1 MPKANDLFNQYIRSM
16 NLSLS
21 DRQKR
26 LEEMCNCHHVF
37 FLLKADDY
45 GDTIECLKCGLTNK
59 FLGLRWRFINA
70 DADIVENI
78 AFEELSC
85 KMGTY
90 NIINHRAL
98 NTYHPRELYQACK
111 EINLSF
117 DLDDPTCYDQ
127 LFDMM
132 DDLSHEETPQ
142 ESYAITTYEDCSD
155 LIARYRKRTGKEYK
169 KVIK

>member
-59 FLGLRWRFINA
+59 DKGL
-70 DADIVENI
+70 
-78 AFEELSC
+78 
-85 KMGTY
+85 
-90 NIINHRAL
+90 
-98 NTYHPRELYQACK
+98 
-111 EINLSF
+111 
-117 DLDDPTCYDQ
+117 
-127 LFDMM
+127 
-132 DDLSHEETPQ
+132 
-142 ESYAITTYEDCSD
+142 
-155 LIARYRKRTGKEYK
+155 YK
-169 KVIK
+169 KCIVYLKKGFATTSHPPNIFYFLKRRIFILQVA